1 MSAILKN
8 HIETIFD
15 YDLTD
20 DEKSMLVFDQ
30 SEQEYIST
38 HNEESI
44 NKALMFLF
52 SMRNNSKKASFYQSK
67 LNKDWVKLNIKW
79 DSVQPLGD

>member
-20 DEKSMLVFDQ
+20 EEKTMLVFDQ
-30 SEQEYIST
+30 SETEYILT

-52 SMRNNSKKASFYQSK
+52 SMRNNSERAGFYQAK